1 MPQIQINS
9 IVCLAT
15 SESGHDEVYL
25 ICQADAG
32 IPIRVPAQLAESH
45 AMSPSTS
52 DNTWTFDD
60 PQLILNYEYEVLV
73 TLWDEDLSYDP
84 NLATYLQSN
93 DFQYDGTNNGSIQL
107 SNPNGAMYTINFTRI
122 N

>member
-52 DNTWTFDD
+52 DNRWTFDD